1 MRGYNELLLEGN
13 LQGDDRTCVEAIEVS
28 VRQMQDYVEQLLDM
42 TRGGDME
49 MPVKTAVRADTFL
62 EDIRK
67 KAQGLTSEKQAVLI
81 WEAAVP
87 EGTIRADRQRLERAL
102 LNILANSAE
111 YAGCG
116 GRVSCAQRSVR
127 RRCVLQWRTAGRV
140 YKRSA
145 AERERRILYRQQ
157 RQKRGKAFGAGAVH
171 CRQNYRRAWGK
182 TGAGKFGSPW
192 GRACVCLAAA
202 LTIE

>member
-1 MRGYNELLLEGN
+1 M
-13 LQGDDRTCVEAIEVS
+13 
-28 VRQMQDYVEQLLDM
+28 
-42 TRGGDME
+42 
-49 MPVKTAVRADTFL
+49 
-62 EDIRK
+62 
-67 KAQGLTSEKQAVLI
+67 
-81 WEAAVP
+81 P

-116 GRVSCAQRSVR
+116 GRVFLRAEVCEETLRITVEDSGPGFTKEALQKGKEEFYTGSSARS
-127 RRCVLQWRTAGRV
+127 
-140 YKRSA
+140 
-145 AERERRILYRQQ
+145 
-157 RQKRGKAFGAGAVH
+157 GKAFGAGAVH